1 MSHNPPAFTP
11 RGEGLLHFR
20 KWLRHGRG
28 VAALTPSGHALAA
41 ASSSRV
47 CPDRPQVIIE
57 LGAGTG
63 AVTRAAV
70 ARMHPDSRLIAIE
83 CDADFTR
90 MLAQTVPRAEAV
102 CASAVA
108 LQEILAERGV
118 TQVDV
123 VLNGLPTPSL
133 PQGER
138 DAIYRAIAALPGR
151 PWVSQLTVMPW
162 VYRRFY
168 RRFFEEVCFELAW
181 RNLPPAGVYH
191 CRGLRPVI

>member
-1 MSHNPPAFTP
+1 VTHNPPAFAP

-20 KWLRHGRG
+20 KWLRHGRS
-28 VAALTPSGHALAA
+28 VAALTPSGKALAA
-41 ASSSRV
+41 ASSGRV
-47 CPDRPQVIIE
+47 CADRPQVVVE

-63 AVTRAAV
+63 AVTRAAA

-83 CDADFTR
+83 CDPDFAG

-102 CASAVA
+102 CASAVT
-108 LQEILAERGV
+108 LPQILEERGISH
-118 TQVDV
+118 VDV

-133 PQGER
+133 PAAER
-138 DAIYRAIAALPGR
+138 DAVYRAIAALPGR
-151 PWVSQLTVMPW
+151 PWVSQLTVMPL

-168 RRFFEEVCFELAW
+168 RRFFEEVRFEAAW

-191 CRGLRPVI
+191 CRGLREAV